1 MFNWLPLSDRKNLD
15 MPAVI
20 IEPWNGNYGGYYEY
34 DPYNPKQKPVICIV
48 ESDEKTMANVIAHEF
63 RHHMQH
69 MLNQR
74 VSAPTVLDFS
84 LEYEPM
90 ITKYFRTSISELDA
104 LLYSIKLAK
113 TEVTDWWLNELVK
126 GRYDELRFL

>member
-1 MFNWLPLSDRKNLD
+1 
-15 MPAVI
+15 
-20 IEPWNGNYGGYYEY
+20 
-34 DPYNPKQKPVICIV
+34 
-48 ESDEKTMANVIAHEF
+48 
-63 RHHMQH
+63 
-69 MLNQR
+69 
-74 VSAPTVLDFS
+74 
-84 LEYEPM
+84 M